1 MIISAHCLVKNEEN
15 FIWYT
20 VMSVIDYVDQVC
32 LWDTGSNDQTGK
44 IIGEIMNSPLAKGKI
59 SFKQLQ
65 KEKYLDEQKIRQDM
79 IDATVADWFL
89 VVDGDEVWWED
100 SIKKVVETIKR
111 QGDKLESIVV
121 PTYNLVGDI
130 FHYQERRAG
139 KYHLAGRVGHY
150 SLRAVN
156 RKIPGLH
163 AEGEYGQF
171 GWVDGKGKF
180 VENRDPSKIRF
191 LNAPYLHATHLPR
204 AGSRL
209 KDEEVYKRKAKL
221 KYEIGIPFP
230 LDFYFP
236 EVFFRPKSNFVPSPW
251 RKLEGAGYFRAAFET
266 PFKKLKRIL

>member
-1 MIISAHCLVKNEEN
+1 MIISAHVLVKNEEN
-15 FIWYT
+15 YIWYSI
-20 VMSVIDYVDQVC
+20 MSVIDFVDEIVI
-32 LWDTGSNDQTGK
+32 WDTGSTDSTVE
-44 IIGEIMNSPLAKGKI
+44 IIEQAQKQNPDKI
-59 SFKQLQ
+59 SFREAGSVTPEGYSRLRQ
-65 KEKYLDEQKIRQDM
+65 KML
-79 IDATVADWFL
+79 DATTADWFL

-150 SLRAVN
+150 NLRAVN

-163 AEGEYGQF
+163 AEGEHGQF
-171 GWVDGKGKF
+171 GWADGKGRF
-180 VENRDPSKIRF
+180 VENRDSSKIFF

-221 KYEIGIPFP
+221 KHEIGIGFP
-230 LDFYFP
+230 LDFYYP
-236 EVFFRPKSNFVPSPW
+236 EVFFRDRPGFIFSPW
-251 RKLEGAGYFRAAFET
+251 EKLSGVTYLLSLIET
-266 PFKKLKRIL
+266 PLKRLKRIL